1 MLQVLRIRGVRR
13 EMMSNLKTNVDN
25 DNQTN
30 SSMMDIAK
38 RIFMKSETLIILLIM
53 VAILSIMSPAFF
65 QVKNLLNVVR
75 QVSIIS
81 IMSMGATMLIIAN
94 CIDLGAGS
102 VVALVGVVAATY
114 ASSDSSLFVAIIA
127 GLFAG
132 GFVGYINGALTAYG
146 KIPPFIATLGMFT
159 AARGIALIFSDGRP
173 ITNLSPAFE
182 FIGGGYLLGVPFPIY
197 IMLAAAIITHILLQH
212 TKFGKHVYAIGGN
225 IQAAIVSGINVDRA
239 VVLIFVFSGIMT
251 AIGGIVLASRL
262 SAGQPTAGVGFELD
276 AIASAV
282 IGGTSF
288 TGGVG
293 TVFGTIVGALIIGV
307 LNNGLDLLNVSA
319 YWQQVLKGI
328 IIVGAVLLDKLKHK

>member
-1 MLQVLRIRGVRR
+1 MRLGLRIREVRR
-13 EMMSNLKTNVDN
+13 EMMSKTDVDN
-25 DNQTN
+25 EGQGSANTGIL
-30 SSMMDIAK
+30 DIAK

-53 VAILSIMSPAFF
+53 IAVLSVLSPSFF

-81 IMSMGATMLIIAN
+81 IIAMGATMLIITN
-94 CIDLGAGS
+94 GIDLGAGS
-102 VVALVGVVAATY
+102 VVALVGVVSATY
-114 ASSDSSLFVAIIA
+114 GHTDGSFLVAVAA

-132 GFVGYINGALTAYG
+132 AVTGYINGAISAYG

-173 ITNLSPAFE
+173 ITNLSPAFD
-182 FIGGGYLLGVPFPIY
+182 FIGGGYILGVPVPIY
-197 IMLAAAIITHILLQH
+197 IMLTAAIITHILLQH
-212 TKFGKHVYAIGGN
+212 TKFGKHIYAIGGN
-225 IQAAIVSGINVDRA
+225 IQAAIVSGINVDRTLVIA
-239 VVLIFVFSGIMT
+239 YTFAGLMSGL
-251 AIGGIVLASRL
+251 GGIVLASRL

-293 TVFGTIVGALIIGV
+293 TIFGTIVGALIIGV

-319 YWQQVLKGI
+319 YYQQVLKGM